1 MQWSQFVLQ
10 SLYLLK
16 RSLTKRERWILRR
29 KWATTCGVI
38 PRKKET
44 KIIVWSRK
52 GNGRLSWYDPR
63 LLNSNSRSF
72 LNPRPMAPL
81 QPRWSLFDL
90 LVILIMKVELE
101 HVIILFIMFDSFH
114 EIFCIQIKRSFI
126 DIFICDNSWYFLCI
140 IPFAYAWWVFLPR
153 FCVKIWAISC
163 ES

>member
-44 KIIVWSRK
+44 KIFVWSRK

-81 QPRWSLFDL
+81 QPKWKSFWSAGYPYYESRVRACDYLVHNVWFISWDL
-90 LVILIMKVELE
+90 L
-101 HVIILFIMFDSFH
+101 HTNQAFFH
-114 EIFCIQIKRSFI
+114 
-126 DIFICDNSWYFLCI
+126 WYI
-140 IPFAYAWWVFLPR
+140 HMR
-153 FCVKIWAISC
+153 
-163 ES
+163 